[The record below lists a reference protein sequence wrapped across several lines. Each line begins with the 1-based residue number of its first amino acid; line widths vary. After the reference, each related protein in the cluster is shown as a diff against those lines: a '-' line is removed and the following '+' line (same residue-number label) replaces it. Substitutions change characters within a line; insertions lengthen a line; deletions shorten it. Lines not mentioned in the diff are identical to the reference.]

1 MKKWIKKNYVH
12 LSKITV
18 VLAKM
23 NVHFSNQFFRSGFHL
38 FDWLLLIVHW
48 YVFFY
53 LVQLKVYLLR
63 LFHVLREVR
72 KVRQRGQ

>member
-12 LSKITV
+12 LSKIIV

-23 NVHFSNQFFRSGFHL
+23 NVHFPNQFFRSRFNF

-48 YVFFY
+48 YLFFFR
-53 LVQLKVYLLR
+53 VQLRVYVFR
-63 LFHVLREVR
+63 LFHVFREVR
-72 KVRQRGQ
+72 EVRQRGQ